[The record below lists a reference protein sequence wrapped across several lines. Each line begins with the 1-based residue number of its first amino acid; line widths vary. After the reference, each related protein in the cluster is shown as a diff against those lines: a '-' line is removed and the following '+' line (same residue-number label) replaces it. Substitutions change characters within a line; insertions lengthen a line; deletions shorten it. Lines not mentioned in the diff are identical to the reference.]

1 MIVRAMLDRH
11 KRMRYLGDV
20 NPHSRL
26 VVSCQDNHTYRVSA
40 IPTDLA
46 LALSIS
52 VVVGM
57 YLGAPMRF
65 ACSMKL
71 IPQVSA
77 DAPGGGMRTY

>member
-1 MIVRAMLDRH
+1 MIVSAKLDGHR
-11 KRMRYLGDV
+11 RVRYLGGV
-20 NPHSRL
+20 NPLNEFLAGGEDH
-26 VVSCQDNHTYRVSA
+26 HTYRVSA

-71 IPQVSA
+71 VPQVSVEV
-77 DAPGGGMRTY
+77 G